1 MALLKSSPLRLAGAV
16 SAVAL
21 CLWFGH
27 NDAASAQTPLA
38 ETQVKAAFILNFA
51 RLVEWPERVFLSRES
66 PVTICL
72 LGHDAFGDALS
83 ALESRQVQGRPIK
96 IRRNLTADEAR
107 ACHVVF
113 IAESNERQ
121 SGAAVRHLSKLP
133 ILTIGDI
140 DGFIDTGGAIGLVM
154 SDNRLQF
161 EINREALDQAQLK
174 ASAQLLKL
182 ARNLRDKK

>member
-1 MALLKSSPLRLAGAV
+1 MKALRLRRVDLAPAL
-16 SAVAL
+16 AL

-27 NDAASAQTPLA
+27 NGATPAQTPLA
-38 ETQVKAAFILNFA
+38 ESQVKAAFILNFA
-51 RLVEWPERVFLSRES
+51 RLVEWPERVFLSREA

-72 LGHDAFGDALS
+72 LGRDTFGDALS

-96 IRRNLTADEAR
+96 VRRNVTHDEAR
-107 ACHVVF
+107 TCQVVF
-113 IAESNERQ
+113 IAEADERH
-121 SGAAVRHLSKLP
+121 SGAAVRHLNKLP

-140 DGFIDTGGAIGLVM
+140 DGFIDTGGAIGLVT

-161 EINREALDQAQLK
+161 EINRAALDQAQLK